1 LEDLIM
7 KMKAW
12 VLVLGACLA
21 ATTPAGAEEAGAVF
35 AAPLAALQTAVKS
48 SNAKAALNIVSDRT
62 TTVGADL
69 NSKTVKC
76 SAADYSG
83 PMLKVLVPG
92 LADLTVLNHRNTR
105 EGAPCVAAGR
115 CGRFNPQDILKAG
128 EGVEQI
134 KIRVILRK
142 ETAIEGEVCH
152 VSLIETVATTI
163 RGVDFHHE
171 RVQEVA
177 ERAAA
182 DCK

>member
-1 LEDLIM
+1 M
-7 KMKAW
+7 TMKAW
-12 VLVLGACLA
+12 TLVLGVLACA
-21 ATTPAGAEEAGAVF
+21 NTAGAQEAGTVF
-35 AAPLAALQTAVKS
+35 AAPMAALQSAVKA
-48 SNAKAALNIVSDRT
+48 SNEKTSLNIVSDRT
-62 TTVGADL
+62 TTVSTPL
-69 NSKTVKC
+69 NALTVKC

-115 CGRFNPQDILKAG
+115 CGAIGPKDILKGG
-128 EGVEQI
+128 EGVDQI

-142 ETAIEGEVCH
+142 ETAIEGEVCR

-163 RGVDFHHE
+163 RGVEFHHE

-182 DCK
+182 DCR

>member
-1 LEDLIM
+1 MTM
-7 KMKAW
+7 KTWM
-12 VLVLGACLA
+12 LVLGVLA
-21 ATTPAGAEEAGAVF
+21 AAIPAGAEEAGAVF
-35 AAPLAALQTAVKS
+35 AAPFAALQTAART
-48 SNAKAALNIVSDRT
+48 SNAKAGLAIVSDRT
-62 TTVGADL
+62 TTVSAPL
-69 NSKTVKC
+69 NAKTVKC

-83 PMLKVLVPG
+83 PMLKVLIPA

-115 CGRFNPQDILKAG
+115 CGEVNPQDILKAG
-128 EGVEQI
+128 EGVDQI
-134 KIRVILRK
+134 KIRVVLRK

-163 RGVDFHHE
+163 RGVAFRHE

-182 DCK
+182 DCR

>member
-1 LEDLIM
+1 M
-7 KMKAW
+7 TMKAW
-12 VLVLGACLA
+12 MLALGVLA
-21 ATTPAGAEEAGAVF
+21 AAGAAGAQEAGAVF
-35 AAPLAALQTAVKS
+35 AAPMAALQTAVKA
-48 SNAKAALNIVSDRT
+48 SNEKAALNIISDRT
-62 TTVGADL
+62 TTVSADL
-69 NSKTVKC
+69 NAKTVKC

-115 CGRFNPQDILKAG
+115 CGPIGPQDILKSG
-128 EGVEQI
+128 EGVDQI
-134 KIRVILRK
+134 KIRVVLRK

-152 VSLIETVATTI
+152 VSLIESVATTI
-163 RGVDFHHE
+163 RGVEFRHE

-182 DCK
+182 DCR

>member
-1 LEDLIM
+1 M
-7 KMKAW
+7 TKKAW
-12 VLVLGACLA
+12 VLVLGVSLA
-21 ATTPAGAEEAGAVF
+21 AARTAGAQEAGTVF
-35 AAPLAALQTAVKS
+35 VTPLAALQASVKA
-48 SNAKAALNIVSDRT
+48 SNDKAALNIVSDRT
-62 TTVGADL
+62 TTVDADL

-115 CGRFNPQDILKAG
+115 CGAIGPQDILKTG
-128 EGVEQI
+128 EGVERI
-134 KIRVILRK
+134 KIRVVLRK

-163 RGVDFHHE
+163 RGVEFHHE

>member
-1 LEDLIM
+1 M
-7 KMKAW
+7 KIQA
-12 VLVLGACLA
+12 LVLTALLA
-21 ATTPAGAEEAGAVF
+21 APAGAQEAGLVF
-35 AAPLAALQTAVKS
+35 AAPMAALQATARA
-48 SNAKAALNIVSDRT
+48 AKTKAELAVVSDRT
-62 TTVGADL
+62 TTVSTPIND
-69 NSKTVKC
+69 KTVKC

-115 CGRFNPQDILKAG
+115 CGAQLGPQSILKSGAG
-128 EGVEQI
+128 VDDV

-142 ETAIEGEVCH
+142 ETAIEGQVCR

-163 RGVDFHHE
+163 RGVEFHHE

-177 ERAAA
+177 ERTAA